1 VGAAGEISFFQL
13 DVAQHSLYER
23 YVLGL
28 SAVGRAGNG
37 ELLVTPPH
45 RVETAGREEWNY
57 LKWLGAGSPKSE
69 GVGIAR
75 GTEEL
80 VAFSNH
86 RSVDSM
92 LRFGS
97 ITAGYC
103 NIELIR
109 FDHTSRYSS

>member
-1 VGAAGEISFFQL
+1 MRTAGEISFFQL

-28 SAVGRAGNG
+28 AAVGGAGDG
-37 ELLVTPPH
+37 ELLVTPTH
-45 RVETAGREEWNY
+45 RIETTRREEWNY
-57 LKWLGAGSPKSE
+57 LERLGAGSPESE
-69 GVGIAR
+69 GIRVAR
-75 GTEEL
+75 STEEL

-86 RSVDSM
+86 RRVDSV

-97 ITAGYC
+97 VTAGYC